1 MSNRAFYFV
10 IAMVVMPII
19 LWGAWFNASEHSKDR
34 IKSLFDSTI
43 ERACFESIKGRL
55 NDPET
60 AYLIKDESLRNANLL
75 DRPDVYGERT
85 IKIDI
90 RAKNAFG
97 AYVVQR
103 FECTAVGKEIK

>member
-1 MSNRAFYFV
+1 MSNRSFFVV
-10 IAMVVMPII
+10 IAMVVITV
-19 LWGAWFNASEHSKDR
+19 LSFGAWFNASEYRKDR

-43 ERACFESIKGRL
+43 ERACFESIRERL

-60 AYLIKDESLRNANLL
+60 AYLIRDNALRDENLNR
-75 DRPDVYGERT
+75 RPDVYGERK

-97 AYVVQR
+97 AYIVQR
-103 FECTAVGKEIK
+103 FQCTAVGKEIK

>member
-1 MSNRAFYFV
+1 MSNRAFFVV

-19 LWGAWFNASEHSKDR
+19 LSVMWLDVPEHRKDR

-43 ERACFESIKGRL
+43 ERACFESIRDRL

-60 AYLIKDESLRNANLL
+60 AYLIRDNDLRNENLNR
-75 DRPDVYGERT
+75 RPDVYGERK

-97 AYVVQR
+97 AYIVQR
-103 FECTAVGKEIK
+103 FQCTAVGKEIK